1 MDKNAPP
8 TNITNS
14 DFKIGRLEK
23 NGFLIQLY
31 MAIENVY
38 IIGIQVK
45 VEKKLC
51 TSNSPY
57 IYKNKGQESPV
68 LQQNM
73 EVACG
78 IWISFRESEMNLPL
92 RKSICLIRVNTEK
105 LIGNAKITS
114 PLAIIVVLYLLK
126 FSYMNK
132 N

>member
-1 MDKNAPP
+1 MPVQIAVRDMIRLNIESSSDLMFGIMDKNAPP

-73 EVACG
+73 EV
-78 IWISFRESEMNLPL
+78 
-92 RKSICLIRVNTEK
+92 V
-105 LIGNAKITS
+105 
-114 PLAIIVVLYLLK
+114 
-126 FSYMNK
+126 
-132 N
+132 